1 MVLHL
6 VKKGSAQKRQIK
18 LRVTQANF
26 HLPTRLNGLDRA
38 DRLSECVVVY
48 RDLEERVS
56 PDSHSLKGG
65 YLDLHVG
72 KLRLGEE
79 RHT

>member
-1 MVLHL
+1 M
-6 VKKGSAQKRQIK
+6 
-18 LRVTQANF
+18 
-26 HLPTRLNGLDRA
+26 
-38 DRLSECVVVY
+38 SECVVVY
-48 RDLEERVS
+48 RDLEDGVS

>member
-1 MVLHL
+1 MDGQVEQ
-6 VKKGSAQKRQIK
+6 VCG
-18 LRVTQANF
+18 
-26 HLPTRLNGLDRA
+26 G
-38 DRLSECVVVY
+38 Y
-48 RDLEERVS
+48 RDIEDGVS

-79 RHT
+79 RLTSGVSLSLEDAKRSLRGFEFRFHVLQE